1 MIDSH
6 CHLSFERTPDEM
18 AAAIDR
24 AFQAGVTRILS
35 VACREEELPPL
46 IDLMRENAFIDGA
59 FGIHPEYVSEQE
71 VTPERLIKAHLSHPR
86 LIAVGETGLD
96 YFYSPKTRQQQLAAF
111 EVHIQAAH
119 RMKKPLIIHTREA
132 EDDTVAVLRAAAAD
146 GLLQYGAVL
155 HCFTG
160 SARLADEALR
170 LGLYLSASGIIT
182 FKRAAALRAVF
193 KEVPLNRLLI
203 ETDAPYLAPEPYRGK
218 VNEPA
223 YVVETAKV
231 LADVKGVFVDDIARQ
246 TTANFNR
253 LFLKREDA

>member
-6 CHLSFERTPDEM
+6 CHLSFERTPEQA

-46 IDLMRENAFIDGA
+46 IDLMQENAFIDGA
-59 FGIHPEYVSEQE
+59 FGIHPEYVTQGE
-71 VTPERLIKAHLSHPR
+71 VTIERLVKAHLSHPR

-96 YFYSPKTRQQQLAAF
+96 YCYSPETRSRQLAAF
-111 EVHIQAAH
+111 ETHIQAAYQ
-119 RMKKPLIIHTREA
+119 MKKPLIIHTRDA
-132 EDDTVAVLRAAAAD
+132 EEDTIAVLQAASAK
-146 GLLQYGAVL
+146 GLLRYGAVL

-160 SARLADEALR
+160 SAELAAEAVR
-170 LGLYLSASGIIT
+170 LGLYISASGIIT
-182 FKRAAALRAVF
+182 FKRAESLRSVF
-193 KEVPLNRLLI
+193 KGIPLNRLLV

-223 YVVETAKV
+223 YVVETAKM
-231 LADVKGVFVDDIARQ
+231 LADLKGISVDDIARQ
-246 TTANFNR
+246 TTANFQT
-253 LFLKREDA
+253 LFLKREAV